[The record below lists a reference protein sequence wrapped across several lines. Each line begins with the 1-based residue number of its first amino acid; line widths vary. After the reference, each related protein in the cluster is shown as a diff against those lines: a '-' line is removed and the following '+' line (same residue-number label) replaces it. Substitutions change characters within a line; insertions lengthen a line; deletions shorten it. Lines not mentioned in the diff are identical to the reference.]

1 MLTPNNV
8 RRAVNT
14 GRQLAN
20 AANQVYNSVSNLVR
34 SPRIAAGSVR
44 QEMVRSVRRSNYRR
58 ARGRRARRT
67 RMRGGNRRNRR
78 VKARTNFARKVKRAS
93 RGTSSLMRK
102 AKSEN
107 NERYHYDHVHFGD
120 SLAGS
125 YSYKTTKIFTAAH
138 WGYIRP

>member
-1 MLTPNNV
+1 MSRTVDLWTVGPRTRNSPGGFLLTPNNV

-107 NERYHYDHVHFGD
+107 NERYH
-120 SLAGS
+120 
-125 YSYKTTKIFTAAH
+125 
-138 WGYIRP
+138 